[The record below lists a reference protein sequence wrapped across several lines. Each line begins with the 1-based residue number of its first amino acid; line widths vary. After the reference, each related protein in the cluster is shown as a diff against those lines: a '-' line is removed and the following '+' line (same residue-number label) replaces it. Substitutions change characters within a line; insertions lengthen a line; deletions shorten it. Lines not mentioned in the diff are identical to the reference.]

1 MFTLNHFLNMPFR
14 CKLLNLKNVKRK
26 VPPRA
31 VRKASKK
38 TRLSK
43 TGKKDA
49 EDDDVGEPE
58 ETESVEKAVP
68 DPKPDPKSKAAA
80 PKQSGRK
87 AGNPSKGSDEA
98 KAKLLEKLMAAS
110 G

>member
-1 MFTLNHFLNMPFR
+1 MPFR

-31 VRKASKK
+31 VPKASKK
-38 TRLSK
+38 HDCPRPARK
-43 TGKKDA
+43 MQ
-49 EDDDVGEPE
+49 EDDDVDEPE